1 MATKKTNPQEMT
13 VEEKLKN
20 LYQLQT
26 IYTEIDKIKTLR
38 GELPLEV
45 QDLEDEIAGLQTRI
59 GNFSADIQSLRASDN
74 DHRRNI
80 EEAQRLVEKYQ
91 HDLDNV
97 RNNREFDSLNKEIEY
112 ENLEI
117 ELSNKR
123 LRESAN
129 KQKTALD
136 EIARLREIIEDKQLT
151 LDDKKCELDDII
163 AETRQKEEEL
173 RDEAKKKELLIE
185 PRLLMSFKRIRKN
198 TRNGLGIVYV
208 QRDACGGCFNHI
220 PPQRQL
226 DIKMRKKIIVCEYC
240 GRIMI
245 DPELAGVKLVSPTDT
260 PKKKRSVRRKKTE
273 DTEAATAT
281 ELKGEE

>member
-1 MATKKTNPQEMT
+1 MT
-13 VEEKLKN
+13 VEEKLKA

-59 GNFSADIQSLRASDN
+59 GNFSADINMLRSADN
-74 DHRRNI
+74 DHRHNI
-80 EEAQRLVEKYQ
+80 EEAKRLVEKYTA
-91 HDLDNV
+91 DLDNV
-97 RNNREFDSLNKEIEY
+97 RNNREFDALNKEIEY

-117 ELSNKR
+117 QLSEKR
-123 LRESAN
+123 LRESAA

-136 EIARLREIIEDKQLT
+136 EIAHLRDIIEDKKMI
-151 LDDKKCELDDII
+151 LDDKKSELDDII
-163 AETRQKEEEL
+163 AETRQKEESL
-173 RDEAKKKELLIE
+173 RDEAKKKESLIE
-185 PRLLMSFKRIRKN
+185 TRLLMSFKRIRKN
-198 TRNGLGIVYV
+198 SRNGLGIVYV

-245 DPELAGVKLVSPTDT
+245 DPDLAGVKIASPNE
-260 PKKKRSVRRKKTE
+260 PAKKKRTVRRKKAETTE
-273 DTEAATAT
+273 IAAPAVPEESASEA
-281 ELKGEE
+281 